1 VESAESK
8 EIVPQVVSS
17 SNADYY
23 IAKDFTEYRQHFTQH
38 LDSGRLLQCA
48 QAAAQEAY
56 PQVDFMYAM
65 PGLFHNGHPLPQAA
79 SLSRQ
84 WLLSLSRPWSAAI
97 HAPKPISAV
106 DSTSISTSSSYS
118 SSDGNGGKGTGTGAG
133 APGQRSSKRQRTLC
147 RH

>member
-1 VESAESK
+1 MLLELPSGIWGQARSIQVESAESK

-17 SNADYY
+17 SNADFY

-65 PGLFHNGHPLPQAA
+65 PGLFHYGHPLPQAA

-84 WLLSLSRPWSAAI
+84 WLLSLSHLECR
-97 HAPKPISAV
+97 
-106 DSTSISTSSSYS
+106 YS
-118 SSDGNGGKGTGTGAG
+118 
-133 APGQRSSKRQRTLC
+133 RTQAYFC
-147 RH
+147 RRLDFDFDFIFLFLF